1 MFSAFPPLSN
11 VDPDEALRRYFEA
24 IEDFPAYDLETAV
37 TLFVKGRVPGFDGR
51 FAPTP
56 PMLATA
62 CRQAADMRQRDA
74 YLKSFNQPRLAAPDI
89 EKTDEQR
96 ARARALMQQTVDN
109 LSAGTALESAEALA
123 ASRARWEKVNARFQ
137 PEMTDEAIAERL
149 LGRRPFD
156 VGAPESDEAAA

>member
-11 VDPDEALRRYFEA
+11 VDPEEALRRYFEA

-62 CRQAADMRQRDA
+62 CRQAAEMRQREA
-74 YLKSFNQPRLAAPDI
+74 YLESFNNPRLPPPDI
-89 EKTDEQR
+89 EKTDER
-96 ARARALMQQTVDN
+96 RHRARALMEQTVAN
-109 LSAGTALESAEALA
+109 LTAGTAVETAEAEA
-123 ASRARWEKVNARFQ
+123 ASKARWEKVNARFQ
-137 PEMTDEAIAERL
+137 PDQSDEAIAERL
-149 LGRRPFD
+149 LKRRPFD
-156 VGAPESDEAAA
+156 VGNDGEEFAA